1 MAIDKVKAFLR
12 ERGMEERVL
21 EFETSSA
28 TVELAAQAVGCEP
41 ARIAKT
47 LSFHVGDRV
56 ALVVAAGDARID
68 NPKYKARFGCKAKML
83 AADEAEPLIGH
94 GVGGVCPFAL
104 NEGVDVFLDESLR
117 RFDTVYPAAGN
128 AASAVRLA
136 PDELERRLM
145 EAGERRSGEMTFYV
159 VRHGQTLFN
168 VMGKVQGWC
177 DTPLTDEGVRAAQS
191 LGRGLAEVDFSAAY
205 SSDSGRAVHTLDELL
220 RARGSGV
227 PFGPY
232 DDMRLREWC
241 YGDLEGEPGELL
253 HATLDAGFGAPLSFE
268 EHNRRLP
275 EVADVLADADC
286 SGRAERFDAIERRLR
301 GFFREAGDDGLKRGG
316 GNVLVVTHSFVVRT
330 LVYLIDPE
338 RVNDPVK
345 IPNASVTRISYDGSD
360 FRLGEIGSTA
370 WQRP

>member
-1 MAIDKVKAFLR
+1 
-12 ERGMEERVL
+12 
-21 EFETSSA
+21 
-28 TVELAAQAVGCEP
+28 
-41 ARIAKT
+41 
-47 LSFHVGDRV
+47 
-56 ALVVAAGDARID
+56 
-68 NPKYKARFGCKAKML
+68 
-83 AADEAEPLIGH
+83 
-94 GVGGVCPFAL
+94 
-104 NEGVDVFLDESLR
+104 
-117 RFDTVYPAAGN
+117 
-128 AASAVRLA
+128 
-136 PDELERRLM
+136 
-145 EAGERRSGEMTFYV
+145 
-159 VRHGQTLFN
+159 
-168 VMGKVQGWC
+168 
-177 DTPLTDEGVRAAQS
+177 
-191 LGRGLAEVDFSAAY
+191 
-205 SSDSGRAVHTLDELL
+205 
-220 RARGSGV
+220 
-227 PFGPY
+227 
-232 DDMRLREWC
+232 MRLREWC

>member
-1 MAIDKVKAFLR
+1 MRHAAHGRGRARRAVAGPRAGRSGLLR
-12 ERGMEERVL
+12 GVL
-21 EFETSSA
+21 ERQRPCRA
-28 TVELAAQAVGCEP
+28 Y
-41 ARIAKT
+41 AR
-47 LSFHVGDRV
+47 
-56 ALVVAAGDARID
+56 
-68 NPKYKARFGCKAKML
+68 
-83 AADEAEPLIGH
+83 
-94 GVGGVCPFAL
+94 
-104 NEGVDVFLDESLR
+104 
-117 RFDTVYPAAGN
+117 
-128 AASAVRLA
+128 
-136 PDELERRLM
+136 
-145 EAGERRSGEMTFYV
+145 
-159 VRHGQTLFN
+159 
-168 VMGKVQGWC
+168 
-177 DTPLTDEGVRAAQS
+177 RAAARAG
-191 LGRGLAEVDFSAAY
+191 GRGGA
-205 SSDSGRAVHTLDELL
+205 L
-220 RARGSGV
+220 R
-227 PFGPY
+227 PY
-232 DDMRLREWC
+232 ADQRLREWC

>member
-1 MAIDKVKAFLR
+1 M
-12 ERGMEERVL
+12 
-21 EFETSSA
+21 
-28 TVELAAQAVGCEP
+28 
-41 ARIAKT
+41 
-47 LSFHVGDRV
+47 
-56 ALVVAAGDARID
+56 
-68 NPKYKARFGCKAKML
+68 
-83 AADEAEPLIGH
+83 
-94 GVGGVCPFAL
+94 
-104 NEGVDVFLDESLR
+104 
-117 RFDTVYPAAGN
+117 
-128 AASAVRLA
+128 
-136 PDELERRLM
+136 
-145 EAGERRSGEMTFYV
+145 
-159 VRHGQTLFN
+159 
-168 VMGKVQGWC
+168 
-177 DTPLTDEGVRAAQS
+177 
-191 LGRGLAEVDFSAAY
+191 
-205 SSDSGRAVHTLDELL
+205 RAVHTLDELL

>member
-1 MAIDKVKAFLR
+1 
-12 ERGMEERVL
+12 
-21 EFETSSA
+21 
-28 TVELAAQAVGCEP
+28 
-41 ARIAKT
+41 
-47 LSFHVGDRV
+47 
-56 ALVVAAGDARID
+56 
-68 NPKYKARFGCKAKML
+68 
-83 AADEAEPLIGH
+83 
-94 GVGGVCPFAL
+94 
-104 NEGVDVFLDESLR
+104 
-117 RFDTVYPAAGN
+117 
-128 AASAVRLA
+128 
-136 PDELERRLM
+136 M

-253 HATLDAGFGAPLSFE
+253 HATLDVGFGAPLSFE

-301 GFFREAGDDGLKRGG
+301 GFFREAGDAELRRDG

-330 LVYLIDPE
+330 LVY
-338 RVNDPVK
+338 
-345 IPNASVTRISYDGSD
+345 
-360 FRLGEIGSTA
+360 F
-370 WQRP
+370 